1 MLRVVLMVMMLGGVL
16 GVSRNASASEEAD
29 APRVNSALVPVPQK
43 PYERRHAEKV
53 ALVQKNR
60 YDLLMIGDS
69 ITDNF
74 NDPAYGDI
82 WRRFFASRNA
92 LNLGYS
98 GARTENILWNLTH
111 GELKGQS
118 PKAVIL
124 LIGTNNADDANYPT
138 VNTAVEIFEGTAAIV
153 NLLREK
159 LPKTHILLLRI
170 FPRQNV
176 YLNPDGTEKGSV
188 QQRLSTC
195 LRAGELVK
203 SLADGE
209 HVIYLDVNAVFLR
222 SDGTID
228 PNLMPDLLHPSPAG
242 ALEWAR
248 VMEPELSK
256 IFDDKPHEVVA
267 SVPSSNREKL
277 DDIGGRGV
285 LDLATVG
292 STTGK

>member
-1 MLRVVLMVMMLGGVL
+1 MYTTEDGGLMLKIVLIALLLGGVL
-16 GVSRNASASEEAD
+16 GLSGRASASEKVS
-29 APRVNSALVPVPQK
+29 APSVNSASVPVQQK
-43 PYERRHAEKV
+43 GFEERHAEKV

-69 ITDNF
+69 ITHNF
-74 NDPAYGDI
+74 ETPPYEDI

-111 GELKGQS
+111 GELNGQS
-118 PKAVIL
+118 PKAAIL
-124 LIGTNNADDANYPT
+124 LIGTNNADDANFST
-138 VNTAVEIFEGTAAIV
+138 ANTELEIFEGTAAIV
-153 NLLREK
+153 KLLREK
-159 LPKTHILLLRI
+159 LPSTKILLVRI

-176 YLNPDGTEKGSV
+176 YLNPDGTERGSV
-188 QQRLSTC
+188 QRRLSTC

-209 HVIYLDVNAVFLR
+209 HVLYLDVNAVFLR

-248 VMEPELSK
+248 VMEPQLSR
-256 IFDDKPHEVVA
+256 IFGDGPQV
-267 SVPSSNREKL
+267 
-277 DDIGGRGV
+277 
-285 LDLATVG
+285 DLAYTR
-292 STTGK
+292 